1 MSDLNEQPATSTPT
15 GKGRATPSRKERQ
28 AANRKPIVGNRSPE
42 AKKAAKAELAKARAV
57 ARAGMANG
65 EERYLTI
72 RDRGPQRKFARDYVD
87 SRFNIGELMIPLMFL
102 VLLLSGLESQELQLA
117 LIAAMWLLM
126 LAIVLDGFLLGRKL
140 NAKLA
145 EKFGADRVEKGVRW
159 YAAVRSTQLRVMR
172 LPKPQV
178 RRGTKLQ

>member
-1 MSDLNEQPATSTPT
+1 MSDSNEQHSANLAS
-15 GKGRATPSRKERQ
+15 GKGRATPSRKTSQ
-28 AANRKPIVGNRSPE
+28 AAKRKPIVGDRSPE
-42 AKKAAKAELAKARAV
+42 AKKAAKAELNKQRAT
-57 ARAGMANG
+57 ARAGMAAG
-65 EERYLTI
+65 EERYLTA

-87 SRFNIGELMIPLMFL
+87 SRFNVGELMIPLMFL
-102 VLLLSGLESQELQLA
+102 VLLLSGLDNPTLQLG

-126 LAIVLDGFLLGRKL
+126 LAIVIDGLLLGRKI

-145 EKFGADRVEKGVRW
+145 EKFGSDRIERGVRW

-178 RRGTKLQ
+178 SRGTKLK